1 MSQLHRS
8 PDKKDVVAPDHSQSD
23 DLSNW
28 PDYREHSLLEGAVI
42 EVKNYV
48 QVSREMALF
57 SALGAISA
65 ACQGLVDVAYPNGEI
80 VPTSLMLL
88 TLAESGERKTAV
100 NKWFCKPLMEAQK
113 EQQEHNQKVLSEHH
127 AALQIWKTKHRSLN
141 NKLGRRAA
149 KGEPTKELESAICEL
164 HKVQPTKPPI
174 NKLLYENT
182 TPSALTV
189 SLYEN
194 LPLGYLLSDE
204 AGALLKGEAMRD
216 LYLLS
221 NLWSGGDTIVD
232 RRTGPSFTL
241 SDARLSVM
249 MMVQPEIFQQFIDKR
264 GTEAHE
270 SGFLARFLAVKP
282 ESLIGRRK
290 TLSSQLPMEEI
301 SKFRRRLKE
310 RLDAAIEKTTKGN
323 ERVTLK
329 FSKSA
334 QESWAEMNTQI
345 ENEMGEHQLYFHCT
359 GHASKLM
366 DNVSRV
372 AALLHTF
379 EKEDYEKQ
387 KISKDDLEFAYRLCR
402 RASQDY
408 LDYVAGEPEI
418 VTLTNI
424 LVRNIRKHGQ
434 DLGDDCLGFDR
445 ATIQQKGT
453 PGRIRLPE
461 KLDMALTMLTRLGH
475 LEYRHDYVKN
485 KYRFKESILLKYRE
499 PELKNGEQYHIKE
512 LPRFTTQHY
521 KADRTNALQ
530 DEGYVRNQ
538 VDQS

>member
-1 MSQLHRS
+1 MTHPNKPSDNNDIAASDYL
-8 PDKKDVVAPDHSQSD
+8 QSD
-23 DLSNW
+23 DTSNW
-28 PDYREHSLLEGAVI
+28 PNYREHSILEGTVI

-100 NKWFCKPLMEAQK
+100 NKQFCKPLMETQK
-113 EQQEHNQKVLSEHH
+113 EQQEHNQKVLPEHH
-127 AALQIWKTKHRSLN
+127 AALQIWKTKHRRLN
-141 NKLGRRAA
+141 NKLGRLAA
-149 KGEPTKELESAICEL
+149 KGESTEDIEAAIREL
-164 HKVQPTKPPI
+164 HKSQPHKPPI

-204 AGALLKGEAMRD
+204 AGALLKGEAMRN

-241 SDARLSVM
+241 SDARLSMM
-249 MMVQPEIFQQFIDKR
+249 MMVQPGIFQQFIDKR

-270 SGFLARFLAVKP
+270 SGFLARFLTVKP
-282 ESLIGRRK
+282 ESMIGRRT
-290 TLSSQLPMEEI
+290 TLSSQLPFEEMG
-301 SKFRRRLKE
+301 KFRRRLKN
-310 RLDAAIEKTTKGN
+310 RLDSAIEKATTGKS
-323 ERVTLK
+323 RTSLK

-334 QESWAEMNTQI
+334 QERWAEMNAQI
-345 ENEMGEHQLYFHCT
+345 EGEMGKHRLYFHCT

-366 DNVSRV
+366 DNISRV
-372 AALLHTF
+372 AALIHTF
-379 EKEDYEKQ
+379 EKEDYETQ
-387 KISKDDLEFAYRLCR
+387 KIEVDDLEFAYKLCR

-418 VTLTNI
+418 LTLTNI
-424 LVRNIRKHGQ
+424 LIRNIRKHGA
-434 DLGDDCLGFDR
+434 DRGSGNFAFDR
-445 ATIQQKGT
+445 VIIQQKGS
-453 PGRIRLPE
+453 PIKIRAPE
-461 KLDMALTMLTRLGH
+461 KLDMALNMLTRLGH
-475 LEYRHDYVKN
+475 LEYMSQSITF
-485 KYRFKESILLKYRE
+485 KYQFKETILQKLGE
-499 PELKNGEQYHIKE
+499 PELKNGEQYYIRE
-512 LPRFTTQHY
+512 LPRFSDQY
-521 KADRTNALQ
+521 Y
-530 DEGYVRNQ
+530 DENLKNGLLSQ
-538 VDQS
+538 WCLK